1 MTKTRAS
8 GEAKRWLSLELGG
21 VLVGRVRVV
30 VGASEVEEEPAKSKM
45 SVSNRFEA
53 KEAGGIGRNL
63 LVVGAAVVLVSVPVE
78 VSVSELDDSVV
89 SVDSALVVA
98 RVTEE
103 TDAEVEGRAPVPTY
117 VNGGL

>member
-1 MTKTRAS
+1 MER
-8 GEAKRWLSLELGG
+8 
-21 VLVGRVRVV
+21 
-30 VGASEVEEEPAKSKM
+30 
-45 SVSNRFEA
+45 
-53 KEAGGIGRNL
+53 GRNL

-78 VSVSELDDSVV
+78 VSELDDSVV

-117 VNGGL
+117 VKGGL